1 MTEAGERAFWVLD
14 SWALFFS
21 SFISSTI
28 VIITM
33 SEITLWSLV
42 FIFVPLMAHFI
53 LGKKEG
59 KIQYDMQQ
67 ESVPANRRMDYVNR
81 VVYFR
86 KYAGELRLTNVY
98 QVLKSMFKSA
108 ADETVEVANTYA
120 KKRLWIGFSKN
131 WLVFVLGFEG
141 MWICAAILA
150 VLGYVSVSQ
159 LIVLLNAIVS
169 VSWMIKDFAGSITS
183 IQTNAFFIE
192 NLKTFLD
199 YVPRIDESKSGL
211 QPPESV
217 DTIEFQN
224 VSFRYPGQ
232 ETDALQK
239 INYTFQ
245 RGVRHALVGING
257 SGKSTLIKL
266 LLRFYDPTEGVILL
280 NGVDIREY
288 DIKKYRQSVG
298 AAFQDFA
305 LFSASVLENVLLK
318 EVTSEEERRNA
329 IQALKDSGAWEKI
342 SSLPEQE
349 NTSLTKEFDNSGV
362 ELSGGERQKLAIA
375 RAFVKRNA
383 VVILDEPSSA
393 LDPIAEYQM
402 FETITD
408 LCKEEEKLSIIV
420 SHRLSSAAICE
431 QILVLENGVLK
442 ETGTHEALL
451 KANGTYAYMFRKQA
465 ENYQVKVGDF
475 DE

>member
-1 MTEAGERAFWVLD
+1 M
-14 SWALFFS
+14 
-21 SFISSTI
+21 
-28 VIITM
+28 
-33 SEITLWSLV
+33 
-42 FIFVPLMAHFI
+42 
-53 LGKKEG
+53 
-59 KIQYDMQQ
+59 
-67 ESVPANRRMDYVNR
+67 
-81 VVYFR
+81 
-86 KYAGELRLTNVY
+86 
-98 QVLKSMFKSA
+98 
-108 ADETVEVANTYA
+108 
-120 KKRLWIGFSKN
+120 
-131 WLVFVLGFEG
+131 LGFEG

-211 QPPESV
+211 QTPESV

-375 RAFVKRNA
+375 RAFAKRNA

-475 DE
+475 NE